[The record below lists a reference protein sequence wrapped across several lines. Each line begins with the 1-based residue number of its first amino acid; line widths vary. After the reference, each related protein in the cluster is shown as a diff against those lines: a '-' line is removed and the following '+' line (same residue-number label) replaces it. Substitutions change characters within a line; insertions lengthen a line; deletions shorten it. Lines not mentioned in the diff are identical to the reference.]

1 MECDILFLFAIVIDL
16 SAGFFEEVTRFI
28 AMRFFMKQRD
38 WQSEFLF
45 GARLFIISRQK
56 TPTSRNG

>member
-1 MECDILFLFAIVIDL
+1 
-16 SAGFFEEVTRFI
+16 
-28 AMRFFMKQRD
+28 MKQRD

-56 TPTSRNG
+56 TPTSRSG